1 MTGKIVR
8 GMLAASAALAI
19 SSGSVIAQET
29 AGQEAA
35 AIETNASHI
44 FSTLMSPFCP
54 GRLIA
59 NCPSSAAAELREKIR
74 GQLAQGATVEEITND
89 LYATYGDGIRSM
101 PEATGF
107 GLLAWAAPGAFFVVA
122 GVFLALWIRSTAR
135 KSAPPAGTDA
145 EELDAESAALLE
157 EELAKVR

>member
-29 AGQEAA
+29 ADQEAA
-35 AIETNASHI
+35 AVETNASHI
-44 FSTLMSPFCP
+44 FSTVMSPFCP

-59 NCPSSAAAELREKIR
+59 NCPSPAAAELREEIR
-74 GQLAQGATVEEITND
+74 GQLAQGATVEEITNE
-89 LYATYGDGIRSM
+89 LYATYGDEIRSM
-101 PEATGF
+101 PEAKGF

-122 GVFLALWIRSTAR
+122 GVFLALWMRSTAR
-135 KSAPPAGTDA
+135 KGAPPAGTGT